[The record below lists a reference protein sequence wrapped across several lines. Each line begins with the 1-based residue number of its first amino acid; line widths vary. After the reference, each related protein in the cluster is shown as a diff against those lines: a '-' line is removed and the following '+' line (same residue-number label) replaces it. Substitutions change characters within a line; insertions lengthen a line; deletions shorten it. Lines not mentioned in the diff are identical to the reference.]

1 MYCLLEVGR
10 VYSSLLM
17 TSIALFPWEHL
28 WLCYFFS
35 SETESQA
42 LDQPTTTEHSQL
54 YHSIQCKTKALA
66 WMKCKGIWW
75 FSNFQISLTPRQD
88 PLQSSKNMAST
99 HPRQDILSVRQVRV
113 PVYRSKGK
121 RKHLGRNS
129 SVCLLNFFLNKQYN
143 TLVLSVLSNLP
154 SRVKGWTRK
163 REDSLALWTS
173 AFQSFFLPES
183 CRSKLNA
190 YPQNNKCPCILLS
203 KHILF

>member
-1 MYCLLEVGR
+1 
-10 VYSSLLM
+10 
-17 TSIALFPWEHL
+17 
-28 WLCYFFS
+28 
-35 SETESQA
+35 
-42 LDQPTTTEHSQL
+42 
-54 YHSIQCKTKALA
+54 
-66 WMKCKGIWW
+66 MKCKGIWW

-88 PLQSSKNMAST
+88 PLQSVKNMAST

-173 AFQSFFLPES
+173 AFQYFFLPES

-203 KHILF
+203 KHILFLKCDQTECNICKWNRLKHLWKLHVHSWI